1 MIRIFP
7 DANAVAHESAARF
20 SEIARASIAARG
32 TFTVALSGGSTPRC
46 MFQMLADESFLN
58 AAEWTKVQFFWS
70 DERCVPPDHPDSNYR
85 MANEALLSKI
95 AISPDQVHRMHGEEI
110 PPDAAASYAA
120 LVTPVRFDLILLG
133 MGPDGHTAS
142 LFPGSKV
149 LHETKAAV
157 AANWVEKFNTWR
169 ITMTAPFI
177 NQAAIVMFLIDGAKK
192 APALKE
198 VLEGARNPELYP
210 AQMIK
215 PSDGDIEW
223 MLDQAAAANLNVHG

>member
-1 MIRIFP
+1 MICILP
-7 DANAVAHESAARF
+7 DAEAVARESAQRF
-20 SEIARASIAARG
+20 TEIARAAIAARG
-32 TFTVALSGGSTPRC
+32 VFSVALSGGSTPKL
-46 MFQMLADESFLN
+46 MFSMLAAEAFLT

-110 PPDAAASYAA
+110 PPDAAASYAS
-120 LVTPVRFDLILLG
+120 LVRGMRFDLILLG

-142 LFPGSKV
+142 LFPGSKA

-157 AANWVEKFNTWR
+157 AANWVEKFKTWR
-169 ITMTAPFI
+169 LTMTAPFI
-177 NQAAIVMFLIDGAKK
+177 NQAACVMFQIAGAEK
-192 APALKE
+192 ALALKE

-210 AQMIK
+210 AQLIQ
-215 PSDGDIEW
+215 PTDGDIEW
-223 MLDQAAAANLNVHG
+223 MVDRGAGCQAC